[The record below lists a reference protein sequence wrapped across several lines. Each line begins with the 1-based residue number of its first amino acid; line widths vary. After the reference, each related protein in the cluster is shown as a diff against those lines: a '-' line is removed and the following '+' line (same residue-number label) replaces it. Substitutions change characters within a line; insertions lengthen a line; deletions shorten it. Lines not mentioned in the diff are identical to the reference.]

1 MTDRRNP
8 RDGRFIEKIGY
19 YNPRTEPST
28 VQVNEE
34 RALYW
39 LDKGAQP
46 SEAVHRLLKNMGT
59 MERYERLRAGETLE
73 TLLADAETA
82 AAARPEVDPR
92 TRRDEEV
99 AAKSSKRAKAKAEAL
114 AEAEA
119 ALAEP
124 EVEEV
129 AAAEAAAVE
138 EEAAEEAEEAEEDAA
153 EEAEVV
159 EEEAAEEAE
168 EAEEDAAEEAEVVEE
183 EAAEE
188 AEEAEEEASQNRR
201 PRGSG
206 RKSAEATSS
215 PRSTVPQGMPCARSS
230 SLHLLSRTC
239 SLGRRP
245 AQQ

>member
-1 MTDRRNP
+1 MVRIRLRRVGGKKQPAYRIVVTDRRNP

-19 YNPRTEPST
+19 YNPRTQPST
-28 VQVNEE
+28 VEVNEE

-46 SEAVHRLLKNMGT
+46 SDAVQRLLKNLGT
-59 MERYERLRAGETLE
+59 MERYERLRAGEPLE

-124 EVEEV
+124 EVEDVEEAEEEAEEV
-129 AAAEAAAVE
+129 VAAEAEVVE
-138 EEAAEEAEEAEEDAA
+138 AEAAEEAEEEAEEIADA
-153 EEAEVV
+153 EAEVV

-168 EAEEDAAEEAEVVEE
+168 EEAEEVAAEEAE
-183 EAAEE
+183 AKPE
-188 AEEAEEEASQNRR
+188 AEDADEEPAEGDE
-201 PRGSG
+201 
-206 RKSAEATSS
+206 
-215 PRSTVPQGMPCARSS
+215 
-230 SLHLLSRTC
+230 
-239 SLGRRP
+239 
-245 AQQ
+245 